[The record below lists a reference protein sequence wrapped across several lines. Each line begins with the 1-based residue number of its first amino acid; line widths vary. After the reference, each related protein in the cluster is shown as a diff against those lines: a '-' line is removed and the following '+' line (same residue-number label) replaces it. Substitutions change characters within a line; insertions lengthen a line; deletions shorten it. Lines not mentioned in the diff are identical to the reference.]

1 MPMRLSGLAT
11 GMDTEALVGQLMS
24 AQSLKKKKMTGAK
37 TKLEWKKEAWSDL
50 NKKLTTL
57 YNGSVSKLRLPSTY
71 NVKKATLSDNT
82 KASITADTSA
92 VVGNYTMEV
101 KQIASAQFL
110 TSGKTSIGST
120 SQVLAKIGTE
130 GDELND
136 MVGKK
141 ITFTNG
147 SKSATLEI
155 GESTDVN
162 AFLKT
167 ARSVGINANY
177 DTTQKKFFFSS
188 AETGEANAFS
198 ITDSDADGNA
208 LNGTALS
215 YLGLKSVEAGKDSD
229 GNVSYKVNGKT
240 IDQETYTDPDTKMAL
255 VAAKDSKIIL
265 NGAELTSS
273 SSTVRANGLNISLTS
288 KTLENQPVTF
298 SVSNDIDA
306 VYDSVKKALKE
317 YNDVMKEMQKL
328 YSADSSKG
336 YEPLTSEEKR
346 AMSDDEV
353 EEWEKKIK
361 DSLLR
366 RDSTL
371 AGITSSMRS
380 ALMTSTTVNGNS
392 YTLSSFGIMTSTN
405 YREGG
410 LLHIYGD
417 PDDDVYS
424 AENDKLKKALTENPE
439 EAVTALTNIFENLR
453 KTMFDKMRGTE
464 YSNALT
470 FYNDKQMDK
479 ELESYKKDLKAWDDK
494 MADIETAYY
503 KKFAAMETAMAKLQQ
518 QSSSVMGLF
527 GMS

>member
-1 MPMRLSGLAT
+1 M
-11 GMDTEALVGQLMS
+11 
-24 AQSLKKKKMTGAK
+24 K
-37 TKLEWKKEAWSDL
+37 
-50 NKKLTTL
+50 
-57 YNGSVSKLRLPSTY
+57 
-71 NVKKATLSDNT
+71 
-82 KASITADTSA
+82 
-92 VVGNYTMEV
+92 
-101 KQIASAQFL
+101 
-110 TSGKTSIGST
+110 
-120 SQVLAKIGTE
+120 
-130 GDELND
+130 
-136 MVGKK
+136 
-141 ITFTNG
+141 
-147 SKSATLEI
+147 
-155 GESTDVN
+155 
-162 AFLKT
+162 
-167 ARSVGINANY
+167 
-177 DTTQKKFFFSS
+177 
-188 AETGEANAFS
+188 
-198 ITDSDADGNA
+198 
-208 LNGTALS
+208 
-215 YLGLKSVEAGKDSD
+215 YLGLKNVEATRDGS
-229 GNVSYKVNGKT
+229 GNVSYKVNGNEVSS
-240 IDQETYTDPDTKMAL
+240 ETYTDPNTNMAL

-439 EAVTALTNIFENLR
+439 EYFR
-453 KTMFDKMRGTE
+453 
-464 YSNALT
+464 
-470 FYNDKQMDK
+470 
-479 ELESYKKDLKAWDDK
+479 ESQIDY
-494 MADIETAYY
+494 
-503 KKFAAMETAMAKLQQ
+503 
-518 QSSSVMGLF
+518 V
-527 GMS
+527 

>member
-57 YNGSVSKLRLPSTY
+57 YNGSISKLRLPSTY
-71 NVKKATLSDNT
+71 NVKKATVSDST

-147 SKSATLEI
+147 SKTATLEI

-162 AFLKT
+162 EFLKT

-198 ITDSDADGNA
+198 ITDDTENGDA
-208 LNGTALS
+208 LK
-215 YLGLKSVEAGKDSD
+215 YLGLKKVEATRDGE
-229 GNVSYKVNGKT
+229 GNVSYKVGGIEVNQ
-240 IDQETYTDPDTKMAL
+240 DTYTDPNTKMAL
-255 VAAKDSKIIL
+255 VRAKDSKIIL

-273 SSTVRANGLNISLTS
+273 SSTVSANGLNINLTS
-288 KTLENQPVTF
+288 KTAEGQPVNF
-298 SVSNDIDA
+298 SVSNDIDT
-306 VYDSVKKALKE
+306 VYETVKKALKE

-336 YEPLTSEEKR
+336 YEPLTAEEKR

-371 AGITSSMRS
+371 GDLTSSMRS
-380 ALMTSTTVNGNS
+380 ALMSSTKVNGNS

-405 YREGG
+405 YHEGG

-417 PDDDVYS
+417 PDDDVYA
-424 AENDKLKKALTENPE
+424 AEKDKLKKALTENPS
-439 EAVTALTNIFENLR
+439 EAVKALTDIFDNLR
-453 KTMFDKMRGTE
+453 STMFDKMRGTE

-479 ELESYKKDLKAWDDK
+479 ELDAYKKDLKAWDDK
-494 MADIETAYY
+494 MADMETAYY